1 MKIINTTLLVIRK
14 NGKILLAKKKRGFGA
29 GKFNGVGG
37 KLEENETPDQAMIR
51 ETKEEINIVPLNF
64 CRVGYIEY
72 NEIMKGEHSLVCM
85 HLYLASDYIGEPQES
100 EEVVPA
106 WFDEN
111 NLPWSQMLGDDI
123 HWYKYMLAGK
133 KFKAKFVFDDDFNL
147 VSHEV
152 NVVENLD

>member
-1 MKIINTTLLVIRK
+1 M
-14 NGKILLAKKKRGFGA
+14 LAKKKRGFGA

-72 NEIMKGEHSLVCM
+72 NEIMKGERSLVCM

>member
-37 KLEENETPDQAMIR
+37 KLEANETPDQAMIR

-72 NEIMKGEHSLVCM
+72 NEIMKGERSLVCM

-123 HWYKYMLAGK
+123 YWYKYMLAGK